1 MSNGTVKS
9 DRTIVIPLSLRDKA
23 GDLVFVDAVMDTGF
37 DGELTLPNRLLDSLQ
52 AEELN
57 VLRVE
62 LADGSF
68 VRLKSYEVEVE
79 WMEETR
85 NIMVLEADSVPLLG
99 MSLLWNSRVTFD
111 AVDGGAVSV
120 VPLKS

>member
-23 GDLVFVDAVMDTGF
+23 GDLVFVDAVVDTGF